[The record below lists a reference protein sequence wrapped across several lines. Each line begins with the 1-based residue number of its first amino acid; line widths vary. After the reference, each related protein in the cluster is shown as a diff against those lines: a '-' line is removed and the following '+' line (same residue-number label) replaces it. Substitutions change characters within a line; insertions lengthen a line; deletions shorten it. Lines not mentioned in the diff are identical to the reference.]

1 MLDRVAVVAAAAAA
15 ATEVDVEAA
24 AAAGVGLGMAKL
36 FSFVLVLDEVAKV
49 LERFLMMVSPS
60 GVTIF
65 LGHRLSLVCLMRP
78 FR

>member
-15 ATEVDVEAA
+15 ATEVDVEA